1 MWAASSR
8 AWMAETS
15 TTSLVR
21 TSSRNASPLP
31 AGAVDLKLL
40 IRRPASLLR
49 RRRLLQIGDQLH
61 LPPPPGHRIEH
72 ETRDDREKGQQHE
85 PGGQDCRRNARDDAF
100 LEVGYED
107 RDRQHDRNGRQR
119 DAEREEEA

>member
-8 AWMAETS
+8 AWIAETS
-15 TTSLVR
+15 TTSLVW

-40 IRRPASLLR
+40 IRRTASLLR

-61 LPPPPGHRIEH
+61 FPPPPGHRIEH
-72 ETRDDREKGQQHE
+72 ETRDGREKGQQHE
-85 PGGQDCRRNARDDAF
+85 PGGQDRRRNAQDHAL
-100 LEVGYED
+100 LEIGHED
-107 RDRQHDRNGRQR
+107 R
-119 DAEREEEA
+119 ERHHNRRGQQPDV